1 VTEAVPRPRIGVG
14 VVGTG
19 FAARAHLDALRRLP
33 EVEIVA
39 IAGGDAARTR
49 ALAADH
55 GARAYPSHLELLADP
70 AVQAVHTCTV
80 NRRHFEVNRSA
91 LEHGRHV
98 LSEKPLALTSEEST
112 ELVATAARARERG
125 LVSGVCFNYRHYP
138 MVAQIREMLRGGEH
152 GAAHYVHGEYLQD
165 WLLLQTDWNWRIDPG
180 EGGPSRAVADIG
192 SHWADLVQ
200 HVTGDVIT
208 EVFADLATLHRTR
221 LRPARAGETFA
232 AGDGAGQPV
241 AVQSEDHG
249 AVLVRFAGGA
259 RGAFTL
265 SQTSAGRK
273 NGLRIQVD
281 AADAALAWEQE
292 RPERVWVGRR
302 SGPNL
307 ELVRDPA
314 SLHPRAAR
322 LARLPAGHPEGWS
335 DALRNLIADF
345 HAAVAA
351 REAGAPQDGD
361 GDVASFD
368 DGHARV
374 AFVEAVMASHREQRW
389 TAVGAGR
396 TVPA

>member
-1 VTEAVPRPRIGVG
+1 VTEAPRTTRIGVG

-39 IAGGDAARTR
+39 IAGSDAGRTR
-49 ALAADH
+49 GLAAEH
-55 GARAYPSHLELLADP
+55 GARPYTSHLELLADP

-80 NRRHFEVNRSA
+80 NRRHFEVNRAA
-91 LEHGRHV
+91 LEHGKHV
-98 LSEKPLALTSEEST
+98 LSEKPLAISTDESAALV
-112 ELVATAARARERG
+112 ELAARAAERG

-152 GAAHYVHGEYLQD
+152 GAPHYVHGAYLQD
-165 WLLLQTDWNWRIDPG
+165 WLLLQTDWNWRVDPCA
-180 EGGPSRAVADIG
+180 GGPSRAVADIG

-208 EVFADLATLHRTR
+208 EVFADLATLHPTR
-221 LRPARAGETFA
+221 QRPATEGETFA
-232 AGDGAGQPV
+232 AGDGHAAAESV
-241 AVQSEDHG
+241 AIDSEDHG

-273 NGLRIQVD
+273 NGLRLQVD
-281 AADAALAWEQE
+281 AAGAAFAWEQE
-292 RPERVWVGRR
+292 RPERAWVGRR

-314 SLHPRAAR
+314 TLHPRAAR

-351 REAGAPQDGD
+351 RDAGAAHD
-361 GDVASFD
+361 GDVATFA

-389 TAVGAGR
+389 TPVGATS
-396 TVPA
+396 TVAA